1 MRKKQGA
8 LWLWWPH
15 KSPDQTIDSKPVRP
29 KLPPNK
35 ATEIL
40 GFKFPTNHLKK
51 KINNSLHVTVLKER
65 GVLVLAPTRRDKF
78 PLPRTFLLVKAV
90 SLFSDTAFHVVP

>member
-35 ATEIL
+35 ATTEGL
-40 GFKFPTNHLKK
+40 GFEFPKNNLKM
-51 KINNSLHVTVLKER
+51 IVSLHVTVLKER
-65 GVLVLAPTRRDKF
+65 GVLVLAPTDKERQISPPENF
-78 PLPRTFLLVKAV
+78 PPCESRLSVF
-90 SLFSDTAFHVVP
+90 

>member
-1 MRKKQGA
+1 M
-8 LWLWWPH
+8 
-15 KSPDQTIDSKPVRP
+15 PV
-29 KLPPNK
+29 
-35 ATEIL
+35 
-40 GFKFPTNHLKK
+40 
-51 KINNSLHVTVLKER
+51 HVTLLKER